1 MAGLSTDTRLY
12 WAFGIVYTLLAK
24 IFRSCIL
31 YREELIHVVV
41 WIIGIALILFLSIL
55 TWLFSER
62 VLRIRTWSMDHV
74 LEQERAD
81 HRFSEEWYARL
92 LREPIRIPSPRGY
105 TLAGEYWP
113 VAGNS
118 RGIVI
123 LSHGVTVNRS
133 ASLKYAEL
141 FQSIGFSCLAYEQ
154 CRHGESGGRYTT
166 YGYYERYDLQAVV
179 DWVKGLFG
187 GDILLG
193 IHGESMGAAILLQ
206 YAGLVEDGA
215 DFYISDCAYASI
227 WEQLAYQLR
236 VQMHLPVWPLLHLT
250 AWVCRLRCGFAI
262 KEACPLA
269 AVPHINN
276 PVLFVHGE
284 DDRYIPP
291 DASMRLYEAKTNGLR
306 SLLLV
311 PGARHAQAQPMAP
324 EQYKQTV
331 IEFLD
336 RAIKDWRS
344 FVKGVES

>member
-1 MAGLSTDTRLY
+1 M
-12 WAFGIVYTLLAK
+12 
-24 IFRSCIL
+24 
-31 YREELIHVVV
+31 VV
-41 WIIGIALILFLSIL
+41 WIIGVALILFLSIL

-62 VLRIRTWSMDHV
+62 VLHIRTWSLGHI
-74 LEQERAD
+74 LESEREN

-92 LREPIRIPSPRGY
+92 TREPIHIPSPRGY
-105 TLAGEYWP
+105 TLTGEYWP
-113 VAGNS
+113 AEGDS

-123 LSHGVTVNRS
+123 LSHGITVNRN

-141 FQSIGFSCLAYEQ
+141 FQGLGFSCLAYEQ
-154 CRHGESGGRYTT
+154 CRHGESGGLHTT
-166 YGYYERYDLQAVV
+166 YGYYERYDLKAVV
-179 DWVKGLFG
+179 DWIRNRFG
-187 GDILLG
+187 DDVCVG

-227 WEQLAYQLR
+227 WEQLGYRLR

-250 AWVCRLRCGFAI
+250 AWLCRLRCGFVI

-269 AVPHINN
+269 AIPHINN

-291 DASMRLYEAKTNGLR
+291 DASMRLYEAKTNGPR
-306 SLLLV
+306 GLLLV
-311 PGARHAQAQPMAP
+311 PGAHHAQAQPVAP
-324 EQYKQTV
+324 EQYRRTV

-336 RAIKDWRS
+336 QSVTDFRS
-344 FVKGVES
+344 YAKGVES